1 MTHLGYALKLS
12 EVGEERERDREG
24 EQGMGRASTGVQCKA
39 WTG

>member
-24 EQGMGRASTGVQCKA
+24 EWGMGRALIRVQCKA

>member
-12 EVGEERERDREG
+12 EVGKERERDREG
-24 EQGMGRASTGVQCKA
+24 EQGMGCALTGAQCKT